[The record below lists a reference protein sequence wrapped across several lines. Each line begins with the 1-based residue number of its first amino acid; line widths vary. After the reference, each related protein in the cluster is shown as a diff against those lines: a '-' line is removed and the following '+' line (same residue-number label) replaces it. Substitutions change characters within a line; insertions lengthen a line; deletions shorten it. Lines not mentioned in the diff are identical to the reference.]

1 MFALSH
7 LAESMNQTEN
17 KITIMKGQQLM
28 TQNYSR
34 QKKKLTERQTR
45 SDKGKPQ
52 LTQRDLDILRII
64 GEQTAYRFDQL
75 QGLLARHPMS
85 HAVDPTFLSETRTTA
100 MIRRW
105 QQLGLADYRKILHDQ
120 PGWLWLTAKG
130 IAHLQLPVR
139 FHEPFHGDMEH
150 LYWINETRALVEDS
164 YGPEPGFCWESERLI
179 RTTQERLLA
188 QQKQDQHVDLWLPL
202 EYQCQHRVDGL
213 FRYPVG
219 QEAKEYVTAI
229 EVELSH
235 KAYSTWKKI
244 FVELVKHHHRVQYY
258 VHSTVMT
265 SLAKAVER
273 FQNEEPEYGEP
284 SRERRSC
291 ISLHDLEERL

>member
-1 MFALSH
+1 MTHTRSSH
-7 LAESMNQTEN
+7 N
-17 KITIMKGQQLM
+17 KPLP
-28 TQNYSR
+28 
-34 QKKKLTERQTR
+34 ERKPR

-52 LTQRDLDILRII
+52 LTQRDMDILRTI

-85 HAVDPTFLSETRTTA
+85 HTADPTYLSETRTTV

-120 PGWLWLTAKG
+120 LGWVWLTAKG
-130 IAHLQLPVR
+130 INHLQLPIR
-139 FHEPFHGDMEH
+139 FHEPFHGDLEH
-150 LYWINETRALVEDS
+150 LYWINETRAFIEDS
-164 YGPEPGFCWESERLI
+164 YGSVPGFRWESERLL
-179 RTTQERLLA
+179 RATQERLLA

-202 EYQCQHRVDGL
+202 EYQCQHRADGL
-213 FRYPVG
+213 FRHHAG

-244 FVELVKHHHRVQYY
+244 FLELVKHHNNVQYY
-258 VHSTVMT
+258 VHSTVMS
-265 SLAKAVER
+265 SLTKAVER
-273 FQNEEPEYGEP
+273 FQNEEQEYGEP
-284 SRERRSC
+284 SRERRHC